1 MKAVLLSPRSGSI
14 TVEDVPSPVVEPG
27 YVLIRNEYSLI
38 SAGTERATVSTGT
51 QSLVGKARQ
60 RPDQVRQVLDNLRK
74 DGLVETYRVV
84 QDRLDRPMLL
94 GYSSAGTVL
103 SAGEG
108 ADVPVGTRV
117 AAAGAGYASHCE
129 IVSVPKNLVVPI
141 PDGVNSQWA
150 AFSTVGAIALQGI
163 HQADVL
169 PGSRV
174 GVIGLGLVG
183 QLTVRLLK
191 AYGYDVVGIDLDE
204 HALELA
210 DRAGVTA
217 LSRNTEDLTGQLKR
231 IWGNEADAVLITA
244 ATKSADPVE
253 LAGSVARD
261 RAVVV
266 IVGDVLVSP
275 PRSSYYRKELSIR
288 YSRSY
293 GPGRYDQYYEE
304 RGGDYPE
311 GYVPWPER
319 RNLSEFLR
327 LLGTGALELA
337 SLDPHVLPV
346 EQADQA
352 YALLK
357 DPGEEERRVALLL
370 RYTPSTQDAAR
381 EPAVSTPAAV
391 GKPWSEARGTVRVAA
406 IGAGNFATK
415 MLFPH
420 VGRAPDTEFAWITTG
435 RGVNAMHQAK
445 CWQFRD
451 VAESVTAGF
460 AKGTAEAVI
469 IASRHDSHAGY
480 FVQALLHG
488 LATFCEKPIGLTE
501 SDLETVAEAF
511 FASGAPAMVGFNRRF
526 SPAIRELKKQFPEGA
541 AQLVYRVF
549 AGTLASDHWY
559 FDPRQGGRLVGEVC
573 HFVDTAT
580 HLLGSTPVLV
590 NCTGLDSTDPALA
603 QSLTVDL
610 RYANGSTATVV
621 YAGATPGG
629 APKEFIEIAGQGVA
643 ARIDDFQTLDVW
655 TTNGHRQTRY
665 KGGPKGHAEEMAAF
679 LGAARGRNA
688 PEADFA
694 SALASSLATCRA
706 ADSLRTGAP
715 IDVTATSPAL
725 ARALDRG

>member
-27 YVLIRNEYSLI
+27 YILIRNEYSLI

-60 RPDQVRQVLDNLRK
+60 RPDQVRQVFDNVRK

-103 SAGEG
+103 AAGEG
-108 ADVPVGTRV
+108 ANVPVGTRV

-129 IVSVPKNLVVPI
+129 VVSVPKNLVVPI
-141 PDGVNSQWA
+141 PESVDSQSA

-163 HQADVL
+163 HQADVP

-191 AYGYDVVGIDLDE
+191 AYGYDVVGIDLDQ

-210 DRAGVTA
+210 ERAGVTA
-217 LSRNTEDLTGQLKR
+217 LSRSTDDLTGQLKR

-275 PRSSYYRKELSIR
+275 PRSSYYHKELSIR

-293 GPGRYDQYYEE
+293 GPGRYDPYYEE

-311 GYVPWPER
+311 GYVPWTER

-327 LLGTGALELA
+327 LLGTGAMELE

-346 EQADQA
+346 EQAERA

-357 DPGEEERRVALLL
+357 DPGGDERQIALLL
-370 RYTPSTQDAAR
+370 HYTASEKDA
-381 EPAVSTPAAV
+381 TPAPAIS
-391 GKPWSEARGTVRVAA
+391 KPAALEEPWSAARGTVRVAA

-420 VGRAPDTEFAWITTG
+420 VRGASDAEFAWITTG
-435 RGVNAMHQAK
+435 RGINAMHQAK
-445 CWQFRD
+445 RWKFRD
-451 VAESVTAGF
+451 VAESVDGGF
-460 AKGTAEAVI
+460 AKGTADAVI

-480 FVQALLHG
+480 FAAALSHR

-501 SDLETVAEAF
+501 PDLETVAEAYF
-511 FASGAPAMVGFNRRF
+511 SSGAPAMVGFNRRF
-526 SPAIRELKKQFPEGA
+526 APAVRELKKQLPEGA

-549 AGTLASDHWY
+549 AGKLASDHWY
-559 FDPRQGGRLVGEVC
+559 FDPRQGGRLIGEVC
-573 HFVDTAT
+573 HFIDTAT
-580 HLLGSTPVLV
+580 WLLGSTPVHV

-603 QSLTVDL
+603 QSVTVEL
-610 RYANGSTATVV
+610 RYSNGSTATVMYGGV
-621 YAGATPGG
+621 TPGG
-629 APKEFIEIAGQGVA
+629 APKEFIEVAGQGLA

-655 TTNGHRQTRY
+655 TTKGHRQTRY
-665 KGGPKGHAEEMAAF
+665 KGGPKGHAAEMAAF
-679 LGAARGRNA
+679 LEVSHGRNVQ
-688 PEADFA
+688 EADFA

-715 IDVTATSPAL
+715 IDVAPTTPAL
-725 ARALDRG
+725 ARALGRG